1 MLGTQLLFLV
11 KNSNDPDVGRYI
23 LANLYQS
30 PVSGDCPAL
39 TAASIRAEARYQLW
53 GICTQNPTFL
63 DRHKDPSPLQKALD
77 KERKDLLD
85 PSKRVVFSQDLARK
99 QQEALAKLQTEAIT
113 QQVRK
118 AMKQQE
124 EMASI
129 WRELMKIDN
138 AIVIRKMNNPDPV
151 ISIVAIQVA
160 AKKRLPVEKECIAL
174 LASANPKVRQAAR
187 QTLVRLGRS
196 VDFGPEPTATPQQI
210 AASVRSWSSWAD
222 IQTEEPEEPAE
233 QTETP

>member
-1 MLGTQLLFLV
+1 MAQVRTTAWSRYLELTVGGSGT
-11 KNSNDPDVGRYI
+11 
-23 LANLYQS
+23 LA
-30 PVSGDCPAL
+30 PARPTARDAPSGPA
-39 TAASIRAEARYQLW
+39 
-53 GICTQNPTFL
+53 
-63 DRHKDPSPLQKALD
+63 KSPLQIILECRQTSFKLQQTHAKEQLQKAV
-77 KERKDLLD
+77 KK
-85 PSKRVVFSQDLARK
+85 
-99 QQEALAKLQTEAIT
+99 EAL
-113 QQVRK
+113 QQ
-118 AMKQQE
+118 QQ

-222 IQTEEPEEPAE
+222 IQTEEPDEPAE